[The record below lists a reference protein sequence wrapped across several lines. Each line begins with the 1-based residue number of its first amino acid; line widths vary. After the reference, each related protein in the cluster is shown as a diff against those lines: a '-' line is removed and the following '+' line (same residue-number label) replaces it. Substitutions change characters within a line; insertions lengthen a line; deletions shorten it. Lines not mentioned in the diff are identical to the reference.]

1 MAARIGEQNCHYKS
15 ESKLSYC
22 ILINREHLP
31 PYSPRLIRIYG
42 LIVGANNGL
51 VIPIILVN
59 FFS

>member
-42 LIVGANNGL
+42 LIVGENNGL
-51 VIPIILVN
+51 VIPII
-59 FFS
+59 